1 MIAIDIIGAGAFG
14 TALAITFAKAGHP
27 VTLWARTGA
36 AIMQTARQNMA
47 RLPGYAFPDRLTV
60 TDDLTDLTASTVL
73 LALPTQSLAAF
84 LANHRLTAQRI
95 ISCAKGIDLA
105 SGRGPTALI
114 SAAHPNVVVAQLT
127 GPSFATDIA
136 AGLPTALTLACAD
149 DRHGTALQT
158 ALSTP
163 ALRLYRTTDVIGAEM
178 GGALKNVMALAA
190 GIVIGRGLGESARAA
205 LMARGFEEMR
215 RIALHHGA
223 DPATLHGLS
232 GFGDLVLTCTSEKS
246 RNFCAGLAIG
256 QGAPLDPSLTV
267 EGVATAASLTTHK
280 ALDTPICDCVY
291 RLVNGLVDFDEAFET
306 LLNRPLKPE

>member
-1 MIAIDIIGAGAFG
+1 MIAVDIIGAGAFG

-84 LANHRLTAQRI
+84 LANHRLT
-95 ISCAKGIDLA
+95 
-105 SGRGPTALI
+105 
-114 SAAHPNVVVAQLT
+114 AQLT

-267 EGVATAASLTTHK
+267 EGVATAASLATHK